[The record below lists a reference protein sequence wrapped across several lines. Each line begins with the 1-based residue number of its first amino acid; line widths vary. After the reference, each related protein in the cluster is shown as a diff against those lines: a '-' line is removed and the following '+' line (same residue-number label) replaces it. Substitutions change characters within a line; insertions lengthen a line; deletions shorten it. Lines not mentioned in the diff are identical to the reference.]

1 MDKFKWQYIAL
12 VVAIILGGII
22 GGTIISAIK
31 DKQIKALQEQYVIQL
46 DKEIKAAED
55 RVVAR
60 TDSIAKIE
68 AKQKELELKVQKA
81 YVDILQDSFKTQKK
95 RQDAKQLTSDEK
107 AKWIISRYLTP
118 NK

>member
-46 DKEIKAAED
+46 NKEIKAAED
-55 RVVAR
+55 RVAIR
-60 TDSIAKIE
+60 LDSIAKIE

-95 RQDAKQLTSDEK
+95 RQDAKQLTPGEK
-107 AKWIISRYLTP
+107 EIWIRSRYSTP